1 MNPGA
6 LGFGL
11 GFVGSMPIAGPVSL
25 LVVERGVARRYRDG
39 LLFACGAAV
48 AEAGY
53 CAGALYGYG
62 FLLDRW
68 PPLRPLMSAFGALLL
83 ITVGIYFM
91 RRRRPTAD
99 GRSSSSALV
108 ARPHEAALGFTLVG
122 LNPSVVMSWLAVLT
136 ALHAMKLEPEGNRD
150 RLLFVAGV
158 GLGIV
163 AWFGAL
169 LSMLHRGRER
179 IPPIALD
186 RAVRVLGG
194 GLCAAGLYTLYARF
208 F

>member
-1 MNPGA
+1 VIAGA

-25 LVVERGVARRYRDG
+25 LVVERAIAGRYRDG
-39 LLFACGAAV
+39 FLLACGAAA

-62 FLLDRW
+62 FLLNRW
-68 PPLRPLMSAFGALLL
+68 PPLRPLLSVFGALLL
-83 ITVGIYFM
+83 IAIGIHFM
-91 RRRRPTAD
+91 RGRRPRAD
-99 GRSSSSALV
+99 GPAPSAALV
-108 ARPHEAALGFTLVG
+108 TRSHQAALGFTLVG

-136 ALHAMKLEPEGNRD
+136 ALHAMGLEPEGNGN

-169 LSMLHRGRER
+169 LFMLHRGRER

-186 RAVRVLGG
+186 RLVRALGG
-194 GLCAAGLYTLYARF
+194 ALCLAGLYTLCARF

>member
-1 MNPGA
+1 MIPGT

-25 LVVERGVARRYRDG
+25 LVAERGVAARYRDG
-39 LLFACGAAV
+39 FLLACGAAV

-53 CAGALYGYG
+53 CAAALYGYD

-68 PPLRPLMSAFGALLL
+68 PPLRPLLSAIGALLL
-83 ITVGIYFM
+83 IALGIHFI
-91 RRRRPTAD
+91 RRRRPRAE
-99 GRSSSSALV
+99 GHAPSRALV
-108 ARPHEAALGFTLVG
+108 ARSHQAALGFTLVV
-122 LNPSVVMSWLAVLT
+122 LNPSVLVSWLAVLA
-136 ALHAMKLEPEGNRD
+136 ALHATGLKPEGASD

-163 AWFGAL
+163 TWFGGL
-169 LSMLHRGRER
+169 LAMLRRGRER
-179 IPPIALD
+179 MSPVVLD
-186 RAVRVLGG
+186 RMVRALGG
-194 GLCAAGLYTLYARF
+194 VLCAVGLYTLYARF

>member
-1 MNPGA
+1 MIAAA

-25 LVVERGVARRYRDG
+25 LVVQRGAAGRYRDG
-39 LLFACGAAV
+39 LLLACGAAV

-53 CAGALYGYG
+53 CAGALYGYE

-68 PPLRPLMSAFGALLL
+68 PPLRPLLSAFGALLL
-83 ITVGIYFM
+83 IALGIHFM
-91 RRRRPTAD
+91 RRRRPRA
-99 GRSSSSALV
+99 GGPAPSRALV
-108 ARPHEAALGFTLVG
+108 TRSHEAALGFTLVG
-122 LNPSVVMSWLAVLT
+122 LNPSVVVSWLAVLA
-136 ALHAMKLEPEGNRD
+136 ALHAMGLKPEGSSD
-150 RLLFVAGV
+150 RLFFVAGV

-163 AWFGAL
+163 VWFGGL
-169 LSMLHRGRER
+169 LAMLRRGRDR

-186 RAVRVLGG
+186 RMVRALGG
-194 GLCAAGLYTLYARF
+194 VLCAAGLYALYARF

>member
-1 MNPGA
+1 VIPGT

-25 LVVERGVARRYRDG
+25 LVVERGVAGRFRDG
-39 LLFACGAAV
+39 LLLACGAAA

-68 PPLRPLMSAFGALLL
+68 PPLRPLLSAFGALLL
-83 ITVGIYFM
+83 IVLGAHFM
-91 RRRRPTAD
+91 RGRRPRAG
-99 GRSSSSALV
+99 GRPSSAAL
-108 ARPHEAALGFTLVG
+108 AAQSHQAALGFTLVG

-136 ALHAMKLEPEGNRD
+136 ALHAMGLEPEGNGD

-186 RAVRVLGG
+186 RMVRALGG
-194 GLCAAGLYTLYARF
+194 CLCAAGLYTLYARF